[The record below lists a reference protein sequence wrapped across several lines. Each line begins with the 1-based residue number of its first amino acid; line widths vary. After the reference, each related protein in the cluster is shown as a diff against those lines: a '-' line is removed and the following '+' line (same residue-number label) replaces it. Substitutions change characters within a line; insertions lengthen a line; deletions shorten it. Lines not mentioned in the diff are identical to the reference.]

1 MLPRPIASPHN
12 CCHCNSWLGNWWKL
26 ADGLFY
32 PPYFF
37 WVYWTNCRA
46 KWASVGITFIKLK
59 MCLNILLPVLKKR
72 RSGKIMR
79 APRATWQSCANVFDL
94 FPLLLLLVLPPLRDD
109 DDLYNLVA
117 PRRMLHNN
125 KEAKSKLL
133 TGTAS
138 SDLRNNKTKSSST
151 ALHDPTAQCCPYFL
165 SAARPGIAY
174 FTAGRRCETKKRR
187 LNIFLLPSVP
197 FFFCCS
203 CWNVDIVDM
212 IVCKFAPLW
221 WGKFTY

>member
-1 MLPRPIASPHN
+1 MLPRPSPPLIIAVIATVG
-12 CCHCNSWLGNWWKL
+12 WEIDGNL
-26 ADGLFY
+26 LMVIFSL
-32 PPYFF
+32 PSSFF
-37 WVYWTNCRA
+37 WVYWTTCRA

-72 RSGKIMR
+72 RSRKIMR

-94 FPLLLLLVLPPLRDD
+94 FPLLLLLILPPLRDD
-109 DDLYNLVA
+109 YDDLYNLVA

-151 ALHDPTAQCCPYFL
+151 ALHDPAAQCCPYFL

-187 LNIFLLPSVP
+187 LNIFFFLLCLS
-197 FFFCCS
+197 FLLFLLKCRHCRYD
-203 CWNVDIVDM
+203 C
-212 IVCKFAPLW
+212 L
-221 WGKFTY
+221 

>member
-1 MLPRPIASPHN
+1 MCALLLCTAYVAPPIASPHN

-26 ADGLFY
+26 ADGVSFPSLFL
-32 PPYFF
+32 
-37 WVYWTNCRA
+37 VYWTTCHS
-46 KWASVGITFIKLK
+46 KWTSVGITFIKLK
-59 MCLNILLPVLKKR
+59 MGLNILLPVLKTQKKK
-72 RSGKIMR
+72 SGKIMR

-94 FPLLLLLVLPPLRDD
+94 FPLLLLCCSSTPLRDD

-151 ALHDPTAQCCPYFL
+151 ALHDPAAQSTPTPTPLLGLTFKAKALHTLRLVGAVRQKTASKHFL
-165 SAARPGIAY
+165 
-174 FTAGRRCETKKRR
+174 F
-187 LNIFLLPSVP
+187 P
-197 FFFCCS
+197 FFSLLYCAFS
-203 CWNVDIVDM
+203 VEM
-212 IVCKFAPLW
+212 
-221 WGKFTY
+221 